1 MEPSCGCDVP
11 GWIDGIKIP
20 FQNLMG
26 RIWTAVGSWWR
37 TESLGWASVD
47 TVVGLSVSIGSM
59 GLEHASV
66 GPPMFKHFEVQYL
79 LFSLIRLVKVQSPPR
94 IMLLRKYVP
103 PFDLESLKDETV
115 LFSLHFCLK
124 NDWPGGSSSRIYPA
138 EICGKKVVWAPRSAR
153 NCQRP
158 CDLKMFGSW
167 TGKSEG
173 SRSKVGKR

>member
-1 MEPSCGCDVP
+1 METHTSKCRYCG
-11 GWIDGIKIP
+11 
-20 FQNLMG
+20 
-26 RIWTAVGSWWR
+26 
-37 TESLGWASVD
+37 E
-47 TVVGLSVSIGSM
+47 GLSVSICSM
-59 GLEHASV
+59 GLEWLEHSSV
-66 GPPMFKHFEVQYL
+66 GPPIFKHFEVQYL